1 MGVYER
7 ALWPLLR
14 RLDAET
20 SHSLTVALLDGLQ
33 IIPVADWAI
42 ERLASF
48 QDPRLRFTWR
58 GLTFRNPVGL
68 AAGVDK
74 NARLPRVLRALGLGH
89 IEVGTVTPTPQPGN
103 PRPRV
108 ARLASHRALVNR
120 LGFPSHGAQR
130 VARNL
135 KGLRLEHTP
144 LGINIGKNAATP
156 LGQATDDYLA
166 CLRAL
171 YAYGDYFV
179 VNVSSPNTEGLTSLQ
194 AASSLSALARAVVAE
209 AQALAETRGR
219 PRKPVL
225 AKVSPD
231 LSRDELHAAIDASLE
246 GGLDG
251 LVAVNTSIDQGL
263 RSSAGATIPGGVSG
277 EPLRERAVEAVSQ
290 VRGQAPVDFFVIG
303 VGGVFDASHAWE
315 LLRAGA
321 NAVQMYTGLV
331 YRGPGV
337 IGEINRGLVRL
348 MDQEGLGAIAEA
360 TGGTKAGP

>member
-20 SHSLTVALLDGLQ
+20 SHSLSIALLDGLQ
-33 IIPVADWAI
+33 AIPAVDWAI
-42 ERLASF
+42 ERLLSF

-74 NARLPRVLRALGLGH
+74 NARLPRILRALGLGF
-89 IEVGTVTPTPQPGN
+89 IEVGTVTPMPQPGN

-108 ARLASHRALVNR
+108 ARLTSHHALVNR
-120 LGFPSHGAQR
+120 LGFPSHGMQR
-130 VARNL
+130 VARNV
-135 KGLRLEHTP
+135 KRLRLKQTP
-144 LGINIGKNAATP
+144 LGMNIGKNAATP
-156 LGQATDDYLA
+156 LAQATDDYLS
-166 CLRAL
+166 CLRSL
-171 YAYGDYFV
+171 YSHGDYFV
-179 VNVSSPNTEGLTSLQ
+179 INVSSPNTEGLTSLQ
-194 AASSLSALARAVVAE
+194 AATTLSALARAVIGE
-209 AQALAETRGR
+209 AQALAETRGQ

-231 LSRDELHAAIDASLE
+231 LSKDGLHAAIDASLE
-246 GGLDG
+246 AGLDG
-251 LVAVNTSIDQGL
+251 LVAVNTSINQGL
-263 RSSAGATIPGGVSG
+263 RTSAGATIPGGISG
-277 EPLRERAVEAVSQ
+277 EPLRERAVEAVSL
-290 VRGQAPVDFFVIG
+290 VRDQAPSDFFVLG
-303 VGGVFDASHAWE
+303 VGGVFKASHAWD

-331 YRGPGV
+331 YQGPGV

-348 MDQEGLGAIAEA
+348 MDQEGVGTIAEV
-360 TGGTKAGP
+360 TGGTKAKP